1 MAGRRPVGWPV
12 GWPVGC
18 PWVDASPGS
27 PVTSGL
33 QRDRGTDV
41 TTRLPLAGIR
51 VLDIG
56 TLIAGPFG
64 ATMMGDFG
72 AEIIKVEQPGVGDA
86 MRGTPIDGKAARS
99 GNWLVEGRNKKSVT
113 LNLRVKEG
121 QDILRELVR
130 TADVLIENFTP
141 GTLEKWGLGW
151 EDLRALNPRL
161 IMVRVSGYGQVG
173 PYAKRSGYDRI
184 ALGFS
189 GYMYPTGFPDRFPVR
204 PAFPTADYNTGTF
217 AALSAMF
224 ALYERDARGGEGQM
238 IDLAL
243 YEAPFRITADMMVQ
257 YTRTGA
263 IRERIGNRN
272 PTFSPAGTFQTRD
285 GRYVQIAAG
294 GDNVWQRLAEA
305 IDMADLAQDPRFA
318 RSRARIERADEL
330 EALLADWIGQH
341 DFADIE
347 ARLVQANVPF
357 GGIYTAADIAT
368 DPHFAARDNLAVV
381 PDDEEGPVTMPG
393 VIPKLMGTPGRIA
406 HAGPPLGQHNDEIYG
421 GLLGKDAAELAR
433 LKAAGVI

>member
-1 MAGRRPVGWPV
+1 MTA
-12 GWPVGC
+12 
-18 PWVDASPGS
+18 
-27 PVTSGL
+27 
-33 QRDRGTDV
+33 
-41 TTRLPLAGIR
+41 RLPLSGIR

-72 AEIIKVEQPGVGDA
+72 AEVIKVEQPGMGDA

-121 QDILRELVR
+121 QDILRELVK

-141 GTLEKWGLGW
+141 GTLEKWNLGW
-151 EDLRALNPRL
+151 PDLHALNPRL

-173 PYAKRSGYDRI
+173 PYSKRSRYDRI

-224 ALYERDARGGEGQM
+224 ALYERDAKGGEGQM

-243 YEAPFRITADMMVQ
+243 YEPTFRITADMMVQ
-257 YTRTGA
+257 YFQTGA
-263 IRERIGNRN
+263 LRERIGNRN

-305 IDMADLAQDPRFA
+305 IDMGHLAQDPRFA
-318 RSRARIERADEL
+318 KSRARIERADEL

-347 ARLVQANVPF
+347 VRLAKANVPF
-357 GGIYTAADIAT
+357 GGIYTAADIAG
-368 DPHFAARDNLAVV
+368 DPHYAARDNLAVV
-381 PDDEEGPVTMPG
+381 ADEEVGEIKMPG
-393 VIPKLMGTPGRIA
+393 VVPKLMGTPGRIA
-406 HAGPPLGQHNDEIYG
+406 HAGPVLGAHNAEIYG
-421 GLLGKDAAELAR
+421 GLLGKNEAELQR
-433 LKAAGVI
+433 LAAAGVI

>member
-1 MAGRRPVGWPV
+1 MFPEK
-12 GWPVGC
+12 
-18 PWVDASPGS
+18 
-27 PVTSGL
+27 
-33 QRDRGTDV
+33 RGNV
-41 TTRLPLAGIR
+41 SENLPLAGIR

-64 ATMMGDFG
+64 ATMLGDFG
-72 AEIIKVEQPGVGDA
+72 AEIIKVEQPGIGDA
-86 MRGTPIDGKAARS
+86 LRGTPKDGKASRS

-113 LNLRVKEG
+113 LNLRVKAG
-121 QDILRELVR
+121 QDILREMVKH
-130 TADVLIENFTP
+130 ADVVIETFTP
-141 GTLEKWGLGW
+141 GTLERWNLGW
-151 EDLRALNPRL
+151 EDLRAINPRL

-224 ALYERDARGGEGQM
+224 ALYNRDARGKQGGGEGQM

-243 YEAPFRITADMMVQ
+243 YEAPFRITSDMMVK
-257 YTRTGA
+257 YTQTGE

-305 IDMADLAQDPRFA
+305 IDMAPLATDPRYA
-318 RSRARIERADEL
+318 KSRERIERADEL
-330 EALLADWIGQH
+330 EQLLADWIAAH

-347 ARLVQANVPF
+347 ARLAKANVPF
-357 GGIYTAADIAT
+357 GGIYTAADIAN
-368 DPHFAARDNLAVV
+368 DPHYAARENIAVIQ
-381 PDDEEGPVTMPG
+381 DEQEGPITMPG
-393 VIPKLMGTPGRIA
+393 VVPKMRGTPGRIA
-406 HAGPPLGQHNDEIYG
+406 HAGPPLGQHNEEIYS
-421 GLLGKDAAELAR
+421 GLLGKTEAEMAA
-433 LKAAGVI
+433 LKADGVI

>member
-1 MAGRRPVGWPV
+1 MFPEK
-12 GWPVGC
+12 
-18 PWVDASPGS
+18 
-27 PVTSGL
+27 
-33 QRDRGTDV
+33 RGNV
-41 TTRLPLAGIR
+41 SENLPLAGIR

-64 ATMMGDFG
+64 ATMLGDFG
-72 AEIIKVEQPGVGDA
+72 AEIIKVEQPGIGDA
-86 MRGTPIDGKAARS
+86 LRGTPKDGKASRS

-113 LNLRVKEG
+113 LNLRVKAG
-121 QDILRELVR
+121 QDILREMVKH
-130 TADVLIENFTP
+130 ADVVIENFTP
-141 GTLEKWGLGW
+141 GTLERWNLGW
-151 EDLRALNPRL
+151 EDLRAINPRL

-224 ALYERDARGGEGQM
+224 ALYNRDARGKQGGGEGQM

-243 YEAPFRITADMMVQ
+243 YEAPFRITSDMMVK
-257 YTRTGA
+257 YTQTGE

-305 IDMADLAQDPRFA
+305 IDMAPLATDPRYA
-318 RSRARIERADEL
+318 KSRERIERADEL
-330 EALLADWIGQH
+330 EQLLADWIAAH

-347 ARLVQANVPF
+347 ARLAKANVPF
-357 GGIYTAADIAT
+357 GGIYTAADIAN
-368 DPHFAARDNLAVV
+368 DPHYAARENIAVIQ
-381 PDDEEGPVTMPG
+381 DEQEGPITMPG
-393 VIPKLMGTPGRIA
+393 VVPKMRGTPGRIA
-406 HAGPPLGQHNDEIYG
+406 HAGPPLGQHNEEIYS
-421 GLLGKDAAELAR
+421 GLLGKTEAEMAA
-433 LKAAGVI
+433 LKADGVI